1 MNLWRKHPSPQPD
14 PAPFLADSEADAAM
28 PRTQHRDPAPVTRS
42 APASIDLSDAPE
54 VRAHAVVAAQTP
66 RVWLHVSLFLLTLLS
81 MTAAGA
87 LQRGVN
93 PFAGLDQLVHLVE
106 GIPYA
111 AALLGILTVH
121 ELGHYFAAR
130 RWGVQATLPYFLPL
144 PIHLF
149 GTLGAVIRLRS
160 QIPHK
165 RALLDIGAAGPL
177 AGVVVAI
184 IACAVGLPQSR
195 VVSPEYFQQSPFAHA
210 DMVIQLGEPL
220 LFKGLAALFS
230 PEVGPEQ
237 TVILSPLAFAG
248 WVGLFITA
256 VNLFPVGQL
265 DGGHIC
271 YALWGQGHRLVGRA
285 TFGLLLGS
293 GIYGILSGGLW
304 GWIVFAFF
312 LALLGSLFGWDHPSP
327 HHPAIPLNRWR
338 RGVGLLCLLVFALCF
353 TPVPFGF

>member
-1 MNLWRKHPSPQPD
+1 MNLWRKQAPPPD
-14 PAPFLADSEADAAM
+14 LLSEAPICGYRELTPSTPIATATIAPQHESITEAQR
-28 PRTQHRDPAPVTRS
+28 PR
-42 APASIDLSDAPE
+42 I
-54 VRAHAVVAAQTP
+54 
-66 RVWLHVSLFLLTLLS
+66 WLHVGLFLLTLLS
-81 MTAAGA
+81 MMAAGA

-93 PFAGLDQLVHLVE
+93 PLAGLDQLVHLVE

-121 ELGHYFAAR
+121 EFGHFFAAR
-130 RWGVQATLPYFLPL
+130 RWGVRASLPYFLPL

-177 AGVVVAI
+177 AGLAVAL
-184 IACAVGLPQSR
+184 IACAVGLPQST
-195 VVSPEYFQQSPFAHA
+195 VVSPEYFQHSPFARTE
-210 DMVIQLGEPL
+210 MVIQLGEPL
-220 LFKGLAALFS
+220 LFKALAALLM
-230 PEVGPEQ
+230 PPLGADDI
-237 TVILSPLAFAG
+237 VILSPLAFAG

-271 YALWGQGHRLVGRA
+271 YALWGRGHRAVGRA

-293 GIYGILSGGLW
+293 GIYGILSGGWW

-312 LALLGSLFGWDHPSP
+312 LALFGSLFGWDHPSP
-327 HHPAIPLNRWR
+327 QHPAIPLNRWR
-338 RGVGLLCLLVFALCF
+338 RGVGLLCLLAFALCF
-353 TPVPFGF
+353 TPVPFGL